1 MKRVISVLTL
11 TAVLALAAAT
21 AADADKV
28 RPRLT
33 PAGGAKAAKAE
44 PDDFLLLHEGD
55 YVTVLF
61 RRSAGPGSIKFLS
74 LSDRSRLDIFQ
85 QAVGSE
91 RYVFRK
97 EDGWQAYPRAVGGEI
112 VTITLREAA
121 GGPASWE
128 LPGCSDVVVR
138 VENAAILSPYHN
150 DLGGPHVACEV
161 CGAAL
166 DW

>member
-1 MKRVISVLTL
+1 MKRAISGLTMI
-11 TAVLALAAAT
+11 VVMALAGAS

-28 RPRLT
+28 KPRPAQT
-33 PAGGAKAAKAE
+33 GGAKAA

-61 RRSAGPGSIKFLS
+61 RKGAGPGSIRFLS
-74 LSDRSRLDIFQ
+74 LSDRSRLDTFQ

-91 RYVFRK
+91 KYVFRK
-97 EDGWQAYPRAVGGEI
+97 EEGWQTYPHAVGGEI

-121 GGPASWE
+121 GDSPPWE

-138 VENAAILSPYHN
+138 IENAAILSPYHN
-150 DLGGPHVACEV
+150 DIGGPHVSYEV

>member
-1 MKRVISVLTL
+1 MRSVISVLTL
-11 TAVLALAAAT
+11 TIVLALAGVT
-21 AADADKV
+21 AADADIVK
-28 RPRLT
+28 PRLT
-33 PAGGAKAAKAE
+33 QAGGAKAV

-61 RRSAGPGSIKFLS
+61 RRNAGPGSIRFLS

-91 RYVFRK
+91 KYVFRK
-97 EDGWQAYPRAVGGEI
+97 EDGWQTYPRAVGGEI
-112 VTITLREAA
+112 VTITLREA
-121 GGPASWE
+121 GGDTPTWE

-138 VENAAILSPYHN
+138 IEHAAILSPYHN
-150 DLGGPHVACEV
+150 DLGGPHVSCEV
-161 CGAAL
+161 CGAVL